1 MTTRTYARYRLAD
14 DESSSRVAGCL
25 SALGT
30 VETGPAKAIESDYF
44 DSFDWRLFGAGMSL
58 CRQGAELLLHDHK
71 RGAAIASFRGDLPSG
86 FAFDF
91 PAGRLRGLMA
101 GIIDVRR
108 LLARVTLVSKQTPLT
123 LRDKEGK
130 AVLRLALERVKARQP
145 GKARAVPLGTR
156 LTVAAVRGYDKVEA
170 RARRRLDREFS
181 ALSEAAPLYVE
192 GLAAIGVTVG
202 DYSSKLRL
210 ELGPDMPAGEA
221 ARHIHLTLL
230 DTMARNETG
239 SAGAID
245 PEYLHDFRVAVRR
258 TRSALGQVDRSVL
271 PDAVIEKAKSDFRW
285 IGQQTNHMRDI
296 DVYLLDYP
304 KLRATLPAAYEA
316 HLQPFHDY
324 LVDQS
329 RSEVKKV
336 AAMLRGKRYRRIR
349 DEWRGYLT
357 AESETAEQGELAE
370 LPIQQLADRRI
381 WKVYRLVMKEGGA
394 IDAASPAGALHEL
407 RITCKK
413 LRYLLEF
420 FQSLYPPKP
429 LHALV
434 KSLKTFQ
441 NVLGEFQDTEV
452 QSQAILAF
460 GREMAAA
467 GVAPVETQMAMG
479 MVADSIL
486 QRQAGARR
494 DFDAHFAAFS
504 RRGIRKSFARLFK
517 T

>member
-14 DESSSRVAGCL
+14 DESPSRVAGCL

-44 DSFDWRLFGAGMSL
+44 DTFDWRLFGAGMSL
-58 CRQGAELLLHDHK
+58 CRQGPGLSLHDHK
-71 RGAAIASFRGDLPSG
+71 RGEAIAKFRGELPSG

-91 PAGRLRGLMA
+91 PPGRLRDLMA
-101 GIIDVRR
+101 DIIDVRR

-170 RARRRLDREFS
+170 KARRRLDREFS

-192 GLAAIGVTVG
+192 GLAAIGVTAG

-210 ELGPDMPAGEA
+210 ALEPEMSAGAA

-230 DTMARNETG
+230 EIMALNEKG

-258 TRSALGQVDRSVL
+258 TRSALGQVDRRVL
-271 PDAVIEKAKSDFRW
+271 PDAVIEKAKADFRW

-304 KLRATLPAAYEA
+304 KLRATLPAAYER

-324 LVDQS
+324 LADQS

-349 DEWRGYLT
+349 DEWRAYLS
-357 AESETAEQGELAE
+357 ADSEMAELAE
-370 LPIQQLADRRI
+370 LPIKQLADRRI
-381 WKVYRLVMKEGGA
+381 WKVYRLVMKEGTA
-394 IDAASPAGALHEL
+394 IDADSPAEALHEL

-420 FQSLYPPKP
+420 FQSLYPQKP
-429 LHALV
+429 LAKLV

-494 DFDAHFAAFS
+494 DFDAHFEAFS
-504 RRGIRKSFARLFK
+504 RRSIRKSFARLFK

>member
-14 DESSSRVAGCL
+14 DESPSRVAGCL
-25 SALGT
+25 SAMGS

-44 DSFDWRLFGAGMSL
+44 DTFDWRLFGAGMSL
-58 CRQGAELLLHDHK
+58 CRQGPELLLHDHG
-71 RGAAIASFRGDLPSG
+71 RGEAVASIRGSLPSG

-91 PAGRLRGLMA
+91 PPGRVRDLMA
-101 GIIDVRR
+101 DIIDVRR
-108 LLARVTLVSKQTPLT
+108 LLARVTLISKQTPMT

-170 RARRRLDREFS
+170 KARRRLDRKFS

-192 GLAAIGVTVG
+192 GLAAIGVTAG

-210 ELGPDMPAGEA
+210 ALEPEMPAGEA

-230 DTMARNETG
+230 ETMALNEKG

-258 TRSALGQVDRSVL
+258 TRSALGQVDKGVL
-271 PDAVIEKAKSDFRW
+271 PDAVIEKAKMDFRW
-285 IGQQTNHMRDI
+285 VGQQTNHMRDI

-304 KLRATLPAAYEA
+304 KLRATLPAAYKQ

-324 LVDQS
+324 LADQS
-329 RSEVKKV
+329 RTEIKKV

-349 DEWRGYLT
+349 DEWRAYLT
-357 AESETAEQGELAE
+357 ADSETAEHGKFAE
-370 LPIQQLADRRI
+370 QPVKRLADRRI
-381 WKVYRLVMKEGGA
+381 WKVYRSVMKEGGA
-394 IDAASPAGALHEL
+394 IDADSPAEALHEL

-420 FQSLYPPKP
+420 FQSLYPQKP

-434 KSLKTFQ
+434 KSLKMFQ

-460 GREMAAA
+460 GREMVAA
-467 GVAPVETQMAMG
+467 GVAPMETQMAMG

-494 DFDAHFAAFS
+494 DFDAHFEAFS
-504 RRGIRKSFARLFK
+504 RRAIRKSFAHLFK

>member
-14 DESSSRVAGCL
+14 DESPSRVAGCL

-30 VETGPAKAIESDYF
+30 VETGPAKAIESNYF

-58 CRQGAELLLHDHK
+58 CRQGPELLLYDHR
-71 RGAAIASFRGDLPSG
+71 RGAAIADIRGDVPSG

-91 PAGRLRGLMA
+91 PAGRVRDLMA
-101 GIIDVRR
+101 DIIDVRR
-108 LLARVTLVSKQTPLT
+108 LLARVTLVSKRIPMT

-130 AVLRLALERVKARQP
+130 AVLRLALERIKAREP

-156 LTVAAVRGYDKVEA
+156 LTVEAVRGYGKVETK
-170 RARRRLDREFS
+170 ARRLLDRKFS
-181 ALSEAAPLYVE
+181 ALAEAAPLYVE
-192 GLAAIGVTVG
+192 GLAAIGVTAG

-210 ELGPDMPAGEA
+210 ALDPDMPAGEA

-230 DTMARNETG
+230 DTMVRNEKG
-239 SAGAID
+239 SAVAID

-258 TRSALGQVDRSVL
+258 TRSALGQVDKGVL

-285 IGQQTNHMRDI
+285 VGQQTNHMRDI

-304 KLRATLPAAYEA
+304 KLRATLPAAYKA

-324 LVDQS
+324 LADQS

-336 AAMLRGKRYRRIR
+336 ATMLRGKRYRRIR
-349 DEWRGYLT
+349 DEWRAYLAAEGDT
-357 AESETAEQGELAE
+357 AEHGE
-370 LPIQQLADRRI
+370 LPIKQLADRRI

-394 IDAASPAGALHEL
+394 IDAGSPAEALHEL

-420 FQSLYPPKP
+420 FQSLYPQKP

-452 QSQAILAF
+452 QSLAILAF

-467 GVAPVETQMAMG
+467 GVAPIETQMAMG

-494 DFDAHFAAFS
+494 DFDAHFEAFS
-504 RRGIRKSFARLFK
+504 RRAIRKSFAQLFK

>member
-1 MTTRTYARYRLAD
+1 
-14 DESSSRVAGCL
+14 DESSSRVEGCL

-44 DSFDWRLFGAGMSL
+44 DTFDWRLFGAGLSL
-58 CRQGAELLLHDHK
+58 CRQGPSLVLHDHG
-71 RGAAIASFRGDLPSG
+71 RGKAIAEFRGDLPSG
-86 FAFDF
+86 FASDF
-91 PAGRLRGLMA
+91 PTGRLRKRVA
-101 GIIDVRR
+101 DVIDVRR
-108 LLARVTLVSKQTPLT
+108 LLARVTLVSKQTPMT

-130 AVLRLALERVKARQP
+130 AVLRLALERVKAREP
-145 GKARAVPLGTR
+145 GKARAVSLGTR
-156 LTVAAVRGYDKVEA
+156 LTVAAVRGYDKMEVK
-170 RARRRLDREFS
+170 ARRRLDREFS
-181 ALSEAAPLYVE
+181 ALAETAPLHVE
-192 GLAAIGVTVG
+192 GMAAIGVTAG

-210 ELGPDMPAGEA
+210 ALDAGMPAGEA

-230 DTMARNETG
+230 ETMARNEKG
-239 SAGAID
+239 SAAAID

-258 TRSALGQVDRSVL
+258 TRSALGQVDKGVL
-271 PDAVIEKAKSDFRW
+271 PDAVIAKAKRDFRW

-324 LVDQS
+324 LADQS

-394 IDAASPAGALHEL
+394 
-407 RITCKK
+407 
-413 LRYLLEF
+413 
-420 FQSLYPPKP
+420 
-429 LHALV
+429 
-434 KSLKTFQ
+434 
-441 NVLGEFQDTEV
+441 
-452 QSQAILAF
+452 
-460 GREMAAA
+460 
-467 GVAPVETQMAMG
+467 
-479 MVADSIL
+479 
-486 QRQAGARR
+486 
-494 DFDAHFAAFS
+494 
-504 RRGIRKSFARLFK
+504 
-517 T
+517 